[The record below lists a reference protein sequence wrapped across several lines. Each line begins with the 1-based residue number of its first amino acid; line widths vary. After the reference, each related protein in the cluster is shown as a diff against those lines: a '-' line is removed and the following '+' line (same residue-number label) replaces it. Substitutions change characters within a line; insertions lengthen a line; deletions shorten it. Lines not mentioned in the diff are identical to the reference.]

1 MVKGRDLLIYLSVT
15 YEGDWHKIFDAIKRK
30 EKNFTVDDVDQA
42 VTSVKAKT
50 TTLLDDDYPEIL
62 KKCHYPPFVLYYYGD
77 LNLIDENKSLAVVGS
92 RNSSPYGEEM
102 TRKIVSVVAKK
113 FTIVSGLARGIDS
126 LAEQTAID
134 VGGKTIAILGSG
146 IDYCYPKEN
155 WQLYEEIK
163 KHHLLV
169 SEYPN
174 LTKPN
179 KEHFPMRNRL
189 IAYFSNSL
197 FMAEGSTKSGSFIT
211 VSYALDKG
219 SDIFCLP
226 HEANKNSGCNKL
238 IKEGATLV
246 ESGEEILQYYD
257 L

>member
-15 YEGDWHKIFDAIKRK
+15 YEGDWDKIYDAIKRK
-30 EKNFTVDDVDQA
+30 EKNFTSEDVDRA
-42 VTSVKAKT
+42 VLSIKAKT
-50 TTLLDDDYPEIL
+50 ITLLDNNYPEIL
-62 KKCHYPPFVLYYYGD
+62 KKCYRPPFVLYYYGD
-77 LNLIDENKSLAVVGS
+77 LTLIDEDKSISVVGS
-92 RNSSPYGEEM
+92 RNCSPYGEEM
-102 TRKIVSVVAKK
+102 TKNIVSVIAKK
-113 FTIVSGLARGIDS
+113 LAIVSGLARGIDS
-126 LAEQTAID
+126 LAAQTAID
-134 VGGKTIAILGSG
+134 VGGKTIAVLGSG

-163 KHHLLV
+163 KNHLLI

-179 KEHFPMRNRL
+179 RENFPMRNRL

-211 VSYALDKG
+211 VSYALEKG
-219 SDIFCLP
+219 SDVFCLP

-246 ESGEEILQYYD
+246 ESGEEILQYYNF
-257 L
+257 